1 MKSRILGSSARTAR
15 APKPPERLPL
25 TSMVDMMTILI
36 VFLLQSFSDDGSLL
50 TPASGVALPIGANG
64 DRPWNTVSIE
74 VTETE
79 IRFEGESV
87 CTIREVEESSEASI
101 PSLTRRLELATA
113 DAASMQGANAPRPP
127 QGLNSAQ
134 PSIAGVANTPESG
147 RRVLIQCDRDREF
160 ALLKKIL
167 RTCSEAGYEAPG
179 LLIERSGS

>member
-15 APKPPERLPL
+15 APKPTERLPL

-113 DAASMQGANAPRPP
+113 GAASMQGADGA
-127 QGLNSAQ
+127 S
-134 PSIAGVANTPESG
+134 TPESG